1 MDTSQSDTVELPVAN
16 TAAQTDPPPATMQ
29 IAVDLG
35 AATHQGLVRE
45 NNEDSYLV
53 ARADRSLELLMTNL
67 PPGELPAWAAERSY
81 GLVVADGMG
90 GQAAG
95 EVASRLALKAVIEH
109 VLATADWVMRDAGVH
124 RAQVEE
130 RIAERFLAADQ
141 AVHDEAARNP
151 RTAGMG
157 STMTLA
163 ACLGANLFLGH
174 VGDSRAYLLRRG
186 TLRVLTHDH
195 SLAQALADSGVISQE
210 DVAHH
215 HMRNAL
221 LRNLGGKGTHA
232 DLSYLRLA
240 SDDQLLLCTDGL
252 TDMVEEDA
260 IRDILPAMHSSPP
273 PSPPGDATTSRCCS
287 RGLPGGNKRV
297 GLARL
302 KPCVTRHRF
311 FIASIPRL
319 GNNYSRTVLSRRT
332 SQGVPCSAPIAAS
345 GCRLRR
351 SVSLALAPA
360 GGSRHW
366 PIKSLPI
373 RIVADTACCFG

>member
-1 MDTSQSDTVELPVAN
+1 MDSAESDTVELPAPGSTVSA
-16 TAAQTDPPPATMQ
+16 DPPPATMQ

-45 NNEDSYLV
+45 NNEDSYLI
-53 ARADRSLELLMTNL
+53 ARADRSLEMLMTNL
-67 PPGELPAWAAERSY
+67 PPGEIPAWAAERSY

-109 VLATADWVMRDAGVH
+109 VLATADWVMRDAGAH

-151 RTAGMG
+151 RAAGMG

-260 IRDILPAMHSSPP
+260 IRDLLLA
-273 PSPPGDATTSRCCS
+273 PSTAQAACDA
-287 RGLPGGNKRV
+287 LVAAALAAGGRDNV
-297 GLARL
+297 TVLLARFAW
-302 KPCVTRHRF
+302 KQV
-311 FIASIPRL
+311 
-319 GNNYSRTVLSRRT
+319 
-332 SQGVPCSAPIAAS
+332 
-345 GCRLRR
+345 
-351 SVSLALAPA
+351 
-360 GGSRHW
+360 
-366 PIKSLPI
+366 
-373 RIVADTACCFG
+373 